1 MQASQKT
8 VMMAMINFWR
18 SFWLGIWRTV
28 KRMGSVKGVI
38 SLIVVWVALSGVGV
52 GVVGVLFKVP
62 YLIGL
67 GGMMIVFW
75 ASPMTPLIPI
85 TIAIAMLFQRYVLA
99 DKSIGW
105 KQIKLQFGEAFAP
118 DLSARKRKWRYHD
131 IALRSVKINGKK
143 GN

>member
-1 MQASQKT
+1 
-8 VMMAMINFWR
+8 MINFWK
-18 SFWLGIWRTV
+18 SLWLGIWRTV
-28 KRMGSVKGVI
+28 KRMGSVKGVV

-62 YLIGL
+62 YLIWL

-85 TIAIAMLFQRYVLA
+85 TIAIAMLFQRYVLR

-105 KQIKLQFGEAFAP
+105 KQIKLQFKDAFTP
-118 DLSARKRKWRYHD
+118 DLSARKRRWRYHD
-131 IALRSVKINGKK
+131 IAIRSLKKYEKK